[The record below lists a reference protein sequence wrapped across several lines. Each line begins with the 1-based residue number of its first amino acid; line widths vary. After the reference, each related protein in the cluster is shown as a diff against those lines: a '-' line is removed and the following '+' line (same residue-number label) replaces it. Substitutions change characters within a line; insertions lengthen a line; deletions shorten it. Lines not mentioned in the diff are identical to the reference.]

1 MKRFKYKARNPE
13 GSVIKGEVEASS
25 DKIAAKLLKR
35 KGYIII
41 FIEPKR
47 EFFLNI
53 TKKLKERVTAK
64 DVVNFTRQLATM
76 INAGLPITE
85 ALLILRNQSAGR
97 MQVILSEV
105 LNDVEGGQ
113 TLSSS
118 LSKYPDVFNKTYVS
132 LIKSGEMGGVLDQ
145 VLTKLSESV
154 EKQQDFK
161 SRVKGAMVYPSII
174 IIGMM
179 IVMFVM
185 LVFVVPKMTSL
196 YDQFGAELPAA
207 TKFLIGISSA
217 ANKYWYVI
225 IGTVVL
231 GYYLFKIY
239 IKTKKGKRKFDEFKF
254 RIPLVGDL
262 QRQVILTDLTRTM
275 SLMVG
280 SRVSILESLYI
291 TSEVAGNIII
301 SEALVDAAKMVEKGF
316 PVAFSFAKHP
326 EAFPPILSQMISV
339 GEETGKMDEV
349 LDKISRV
356 FENESDQKLKAITA
370 SIEPIILIFLGL
382 GVAFLVIAVIT
393 PIYNLSTQF

>member
-1 MKRFKYKARNPE
+1 MKRFKYKAKTPE
-13 GSVIKGEVEASS
+13 GNIIKGEVEASS

-35 KGYIII
+35 KGYVIIY
-41 FIEPKR
+41 IEPRR

-53 TKKLKERVTAK
+53 TKKLKERVTSK
-64 DVVNFTRQLATM
+64 DIVNFTRQLATM

-85 ALLILRNQSAGR
+85 VLLILRNQSTGR
-97 MQVILSEV
+97 LQIILSEV
-105 LNDVEGGQ
+105 LTDVEGGQ
-113 TLSSS
+113 ALSSS
-118 LSKYPDVFNKTYVS
+118 LSKYPEVFSKTYIS

-154 EKQQDFK
+154 EKQQEFK

-174 IIGMM
+174 IVGMT

-185 LVFVVPKMTSL
+185 LVFVVPKMTAL
-196 YDQFGAELPAA
+196 YDQFGAELPPA
-207 TKFLIGISSA
+207 TKFLIGISTI
-217 ANKYWYVI
+217 ANRFWYVFV
-225 IGTVVL
+225 GGVAL
-231 GYYLFKIY
+231 FYYIFKIY
-239 IKTKKGKRKFDEFKF
+239 VKTKNGKRKFDEFKF
-254 RIPLVGDL
+254 KIPLVGEL

-291 TSEVAGNIII
+291 SAEVAGNMVV
-301 SEALVDAAKMVEKGF
+301 SEALIDAAKMVEKGF

-326 EAFPPILSQMISV
+326 EAFPVILSQMISV

-349 LDKISRV
+349 LEKISKV

-393 PIYNLSTQF
+393 PIYNLSSQF